1 MVVKRKHEEMEA
13 VEKVETAAH
22 PPPASSSRKMQG
34 QIDNKH
40 SIDSDEEEDDRKEHE
55 KFDKIHED
63 DIEGQEDDSELMMDG
78 DIKVTPFNLKEE
90 RQEGE
95 FSKDGNFVW
104 NKKDEVNDAWL
115 DNIDWV
121 KIKQKS
127 KEEAEKEEEEA
138 EAEDEAQMAYNEIN
152 NYKQMLEMMQ
162 PGETVARTLRRL
174 GGGKAGMSAS
184 QRLKMKKKGIQADPN
199 EKENKEKMLR
209 LTGLAD
215 GILTRSGNM
224 EIYEE
229 TFESIMHKIKQEEEK
244 KVGPK
249 TAIPEGVDDD
259 DALDMFADNADSKSK
274 PKKSSFSTFKA
285 PAPAGPSRPDASSSV
300 LTDDVQW
307 EFKWMEE
314 DSEVHGPHSSQA
326 MLDWQESGYFK
337 DGCLVRKVG
346 TEEFRD
352 CKRIDFELYI
362 D

>member
-13 VEKVETAAH
+13 AEKVDMTAPA
-22 PPPASSSRKMQG
+22 PPQPGGSSSRKMQG
-34 QIDNKH
+34 QSDNKH
-40 SIDSDEEEDDRKEHE
+40 SIDSDEEDDDRTEHE

-63 DIEGQEDDSELMMDG
+63 DIEGQEDDSEMMMDG

-104 NKKDEVNDAWL
+104 AKKDEVNDAWL
-115 DNIDWV
+115 DNIDWI

-127 KEEAEKEEEEA
+127 KAEADKEEAEED
-138 EAEDEAQMAYNEIN
+138 AEDQAQLAYSEIH

-162 PGETVARTLRRL
+162 PGESVARSLRRL

-199 EKENKEKMLR
+199 EKENKEKMLK

-249 TAIPEGVDDD
+249 TAIPEGLDDD
-259 DALDMFADNADSKSK
+259 DALDMFAENADNNKPSTSQGLSKTK
-274 PKKSSFSTFKA
+274 PEPT
-285 PAPAGPSRPDASSSV
+285 ASSNQSEE
-300 LTDDVQW
+300 VQW
-307 EFKWMEE
+307 EFKWKEE
-314 DSEVHGPHSSQA
+314 DKEVHGPHTSQE

-346 TEEFRD
+346 SSGQEFRD
-352 CKRIDFELYI
+352 SKRIDFDLFI

>member
-13 VEKVETAAH
+13 AEKVDMSAPA
-22 PPPASSSRKMQG
+22 PPQPGGSSSRRMQG
-34 QIDNKH
+34 QTDNKH
-40 SIDSDEEEDDRKEHE
+40 SIDSDEEDDDRKEHE
-55 KFDKIHED
+55 KFEKIHED
-63 DIEGQEDDSELMMDG
+63 DIEGQEDDSEMMMDG

-104 NKKDEVNDAWL
+104 AKKDEVNDAWL
-115 DNIDWV
+115 DNIDWI

-127 KEEAEKEEEEA
+127 QAEADKEEAEED
-138 EAEDEAQMAYNEIN
+138 AEDEAQLAYSEMHS
-152 NYKQMLEMMQ
+152 YKQMLEMMQ
-162 PGETVARTLRRL
+162 PGESVAKSLRRL

-199 EKENKEKMLR
+199 EKENREKMLK

-224 EIYEE
+224 VIYEE

-259 DALDMFADNADSKSK
+259 DALDMFADNAENKTKTSEAGKSK
-274 PKKSSFSTFKA
+274 VPAKSETA
-285 PAPAGPSRPDASSSV
+285 TAASSTILADS
-300 LTDDVQW
+300 VQW
-307 EFKWMEE
+307 EF
-314 DSEVHGPHSSQA
+314 
-326 MLDWQESGYFK
+326 
-337 DGCLVRKVG
+337 
-346 TEEFRD
+346 
-352 CKRIDFELYI
+352 
-362 D
+362 